1 MKTIINHPN
10 HIIYASFNKQL
21 TSIDENI
28 IFHILNQ
35 IKHKNHFEEF
45 KEYESEKIQLKFKY
59 LNINRNYKS
68 IESTLKKLSNTSIDY
83 SKNIPKHEKIERT
96 ITNFISGYR
105 KTENKREVI
114 IEIPGFTVEFLT
126 YLKGGYSKLDFK
138 HFISLKSIYS
148 KRIYKLLIQFSDK
161 GGFNICEPKFRKI
174 IGIENKYLRTSDLRK
189 KLNLVNKELKSKCE
203 VEFNYKINTQKTN
216 SYLSFKIINTYNSVA
231 LERNHQNKIKGNRD
245 MFIYNFLKV
254 FFPPINSNQSQL
266 ITEQLIENGNSE
278 QFYNRVKRLKDE
290 LSSVKSTKSKR
301 DVQNLLIS
309 VILPEYNIKI
319 KESS

>member
-10 HIIYASFNKQL
+10 HIIYASFNKEL

-35 IKHKNHFEEF
+35 IKHINHFEEF
-45 KEYESEKIQLKFKY
+45 KQYKSEKIQLKFKY

-68 IESTLKKLSNTSIDY
+68 IENTLKKLSNTSIDY

-126 YLKGGYSKLDFK
+126 YLQGGYGKLNFNN
-138 HFISLKSIYS
+138 FISLKSIYS
-148 KRIYKLLIQFSDK
+148 KRIYKLLAQYRDK
-161 GGFNICEPKFRKI
+161 GGFNISETKFRSI
-174 IGIENKYLRTSDLRK
+174 IGVENKYLRTSDLRK
-189 KLNLVNKELKSKCE
+189 KINLANKELKNKCE
-203 VEFNYKINTQKTN
+203 VEFNYKINTNQTS
-216 SYLSFKIINTYNSVA
+216 SYLSFKIINTHNSI
-231 LERNHQNKIKGNRD
+231 LERSYQNKIKGNQH
-245 MFIYNFLKV
+245 MFIFNFLRV
-254 FFPPINSNQSQL
+254 FFSSNDSNEAQL
-266 ITEQLIENGNSE
+266 ITEQIIENGNSE
-278 QFYNRVKRLKDE
+278 QFYNRIKRLKNE
-290 LSSVKSTKSKR
+290 LSSGISKKSKS
-301 DVQNLLIS
+301 DVTNLLIS
-309 VILPEYNIKI
+309 TILPEYKVKI

>member
-10 HIIYASFNKQL
+10 HIIYASFNKEL
-21 TSIDENI
+21 TSLDENI

-35 IKHKNHFEEF
+35 IKHINHFEEF
-45 KEYESEKIQLKFKY
+45 KEYKSEKIQLKFKY

-161 GGFNICEPKFRKI
+161 GGFNISESKFRKI

-189 KLNLVNKELKSKCE
+189 KINLVNKELKNKCE
-203 VEFNYKINTQKTN
+203 VEFNYKINKQKTN
-216 SYLSFKIINTYNSVA
+216 CYLSFKIINTNNSVA
-231 LERNHQNKIKGNRD
+231 LERNYQNKIRGNRD
-245 MFIYNFLKV
+245 MFIFNFLKV
-254 FFPPINSNQSQL
+254 FLSSNDSNQPQL
-266 ITEQLIENGNSE
+266 ITEQIIDSGNSE
-278 QFYNRVKRLKDE
+278 QFYNRVKRLKNE
-290 LSSVKSTKSKR
+290 LSTNNSKKTKN
-301 DVQNLLIS
+301 DVTNLLIS
-309 VILPEYNIKI
+309 TILPEYKVKI
-319 KESS
+319 NKSS

>member
-1 MKTIINHPN
+1 MKTILKHPN
-10 HIIYASFNKQL
+10 HIIYATFNKEL

-35 IKHKNHFEEF
+35 IKHINHFEEF
-45 KEYESEKIQLKFKY
+45 KEYKSEKIQLKFKY

-161 GGFNICEPKFRKI
+161 GGFNISEPKFRKI

-189 KLNLVNKELKSKCE
+189 KLNLVNKELKIKCE

-254 FFPPINSNQSQL
+254 FFPAINSNQSQL

-278 QFYNRVKRLKDE
+278 QFYNRVKRLKNE
-290 LSSVKSTKSKR
+290 LSTNNSKKTKN
-301 DVQNLLIS
+301 DVTNLLIS
-309 VILPEYNIKI
+309 TILPEYKVKI